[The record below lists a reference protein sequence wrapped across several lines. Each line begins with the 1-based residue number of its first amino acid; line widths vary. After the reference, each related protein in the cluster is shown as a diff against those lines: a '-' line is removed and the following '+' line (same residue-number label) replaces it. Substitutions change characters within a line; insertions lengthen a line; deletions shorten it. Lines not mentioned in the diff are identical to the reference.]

1 MQVLKID
8 IFWSFR
14 WSRAHLPKDGTMDA
28 VHGNDAQPIS
38 GSTILEA
45 NINYR
50 RQVHGRDFGGQYAHC
65 VNSLSVVSNAFY
77 GCEDASMGH

>member
-1 MQVLKID
+1 MDMIFTALTVQVLKID
-8 IFWSFR
+8 IFLSFR
-14 WSRAHLPKDGTMDA
+14 WSIAHLPKDGTMDA

-50 RQVHGRDFGGQYAHC
+50 G
-65 VNSLSVVSNAFY
+65 
-77 GCEDASMGH
+77 